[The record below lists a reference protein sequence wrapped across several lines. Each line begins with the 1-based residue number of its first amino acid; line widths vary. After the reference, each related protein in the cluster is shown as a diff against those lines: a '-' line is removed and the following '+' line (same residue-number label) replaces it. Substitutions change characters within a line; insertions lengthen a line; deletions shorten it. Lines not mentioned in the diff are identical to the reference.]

1 MSGEREGL
9 EGRTS
14 SLESGETRFLAIN
27 YGPKSVPM
35 NEFSV
40 VIELF
45 LQKVVILGI
54 DRTFRLL
61 LLVRRDFVIGLDLQ
75 KHIF

>member
-1 MSGEREGL
+1 MLRERRWRMSGEREGL

-35 NEFSV
+35 NELRV
-40 VIELF
+40 VIEMYLE
-45 LQKVVILGI
+45 KVGI
-54 DRTFRLL
+54 
-61 LLVRRDFVIGLDLQ
+61 
-75 KHIF
+75 